1 MIEEMPSTSISA
13 VARRL
18 VTIRT
23 EGGVSALGR
32 VLTLVIAATGS
43 IDERAV
49 AAANEASSEHPMRV
63 IAVNLHPEGEPRLDA
78 EIRVGS
84 DVGASEVVVLH
95 AHGAVCTGLESLVT
109 GLLLPDAP
117 VVVWWPNTAPGRPG
131 ADPLGRIAQRR
142 ITDSAVPS
150 QLAQLSERIAAYGGG
165 DTDLSWTRV
174 TRWREYLAAVLDQ
187 PPFEPVRAVEVVGE
201 RDSLSAR
208 LLAVWLESALEA
220 PTDFRVVGSGGSAGG
235 ASETGATATDTAEG
249 VHSVTLLRDSGN
261 AVLRRISAS
270 RAMLEQPGQPS
281 QEISLPHRTLSECL
295 AEELRSF
302 DEDVIYGRVLAR
314 LGALHLHTTR
324 ETERA

>member
-1 MIEEMPSTSISA
+1 MIDQMPSTSISA

-18 VTIRT
+18 VTLRT

-32 VLTLVIAATGS
+32 VLTLVIAATEP

-49 AAANEASSEHPMRV
+49 AAANQASSEHPMRV
-63 IAVNLHPEGEPRLDA
+63 IAVNLHPEGDPRLDA

-95 AHGAVCTGLESLVT
+95 AYGAVCTGLESLVT

-150 QLAQLSERIAAYGGG
+150 QLAQLAERIAAYRGG

-201 RDSLSAR
+201 HDSLSAR
-208 LLAVWLESALEA
+208 LLALWLESALDV
-220 PTDFRVVGSGGSAGG
+220 PTDYRIVGSDGAVRDSAEAG
-235 ASETGATATDTAEG
+235 AAEG

-261 AVLRRISAS
+261 AVLRRTSAS
-270 RAMLEQPGQPS
+270 HAVLEQPGQPS

-295 AEELRSF
+295 AEELRGF
-302 DEDVIYGRVLAR
+302 DEDIIYGRVLAR